1 MENRN
6 EYYDLEL
13 NENNIQASQPIN
25 ILTKLKPHQL
35 TSLYKAIDM
44 ENSKE
49 IKYRIR
55 DINLNINNENSNYNS
70 QSYTNIK
77 IGTNIGILG
86 DTVGYGKTL
95 IALSLIASNKL
106 DNIYLNPEYTKTYSN
121 IRHYNYLNITMENN
135 LIKKDRNIINSTLV
149 IVPRGPVYNQWE
161 KMILENTKLKLLAI
175 NNFSFI
181 KNNLPKYD
189 GNNKEDIYDYFDKY
203 DIVLIKNTTLKEL
216 YNNYYDGNII
226 NNWKRL
232 MIDEAHDIINHI
244 PQGINY
250 YYIWLI
256 SATYIDILKKNNNL
270 YSYGLKVL
278 LNETSINLLL
288 VKNSIDFIKK
298 SFNLPEPI
306 EKFYLCKLPSKFI
319 VAKKFFNNSIM
330 EKINAN
336 DFAGAIKEL
345 GGKSDTEDN
354 IIELVSKE
362 LKRDLYNLE
371 MEKTYII
378 NQDIDETEK
387 ENKIKNINIKIENQ
401 KNKINDLTERIKSL
415 NTNNCAICMD
425 TVQNPV
431 MLDCTHLYCGKC
443 IFQWVKDNKN
453 CPYCRTPILSY
464 DKLIAIVND
473 KKEINEIEQEVI
485 LTKEETFIN
494 IVKNKPDGKF
504 IVFSKNDYGFEL
516 IKMKMIENNISFDFL
531 KGNTSHMLNIL
542 NKFKNGEIKVIL
554 LNTQYAGSGIDIN
567 YATDVIIFHSMGID
581 KQQAIGRAQRVGRK
595 SELYIHNLTYE
606 HEIN

>member
-1 MENRN
+1 MDINN
-6 EYYDLEL
+6 YYDLEL
-13 NENNIQASQPIN
+13 NEHNIQAPQPDK

-44 ENSKE
+44 ENSQE
-49 IKYRIR
+49 IKYKIK
-55 DINLNINNENSNYNS
+55 DINFNLNSEYPNTNDDNY
-70 QSYTNIK
+70 TIIK
-77 IGTNIGILG
+77 INTNMGILG

-95 IALSLIASNKL
+95 IALSLIASNDL
-106 DNIYLNPEYTKTYSN
+106 HNIHLNPEYIRTYSSL
-121 IRHYNYLNITMENN
+121 RHYNYLNITMDNN

-161 KMILENTKLKLLAI
+161 KMIIENTKLKVLAI
-175 NNFSFI
+175 TNYSYI

-189 GNNKEDIYDYFDKY
+189 GTNKDEIYDYFEKY
-203 DIVLIKNTTLKEL
+203 DLILIKNTTFKEM
-216 YNNYYDGNII
+216 YNSFYNSAVID
-226 NNWKRL
+226 NWKRI
-232 MIDEAHDIINHI
+232 MIDEAHDIIYQL
-244 PQGINY
+244 PQNLNY
-250 YYIWLI
+250 HYIWFI
-256 SATYIDILKKNNNL
+256 SATYIDILKKSNNL

-278 LNETSINLLL
+278 LNDSSINLLL
-288 VKNSIDFIKK
+288 VKNNYEFITK
-298 SFNLPEPI
+298 SFSLPEPV
-306 EKFYLCKLPSKFI
+306 EKYYLCKLPSNFI

-345 GGKSDTEDN
+345 GGKNETEDN
-354 IIELVSKE
+354 VIELVSKD
-362 LKRDLYNLE
+362 LKRALFNYE
-371 MEKTYII
+371 MEKAFIL

-387 ENKIKNINIKIENQ
+387 EIKIKNINIKIENQ
-401 KNKINDLTERIKSL
+401 KNKINDLTERITSL

-425 TVQNPV
+425 TVKNPV
-431 MLDCTHLYCGKC
+431 MLDCTHLYCGEC
-443 IFQWVKDNKN
+443 IFSWVKDNKN

-473 KKEINEIEQEVI
+473 NSETTEIKKEVV

-494 IVKNKPDGKF
+494 IVINKPDGKF

-516 IKMKMIENNISFDFL
+516 IKMKMVQNDITFDFL
-531 KGNTSHMLNIL
+531 KGNTSHMINVL

-567 YATDVIIFHSMGID
+567 FATDVIIFHAMGLD
-581 KQQAIGRAQRVGRK
+581 KQQAVGRAQRVGRK
-595 SELYIHNLTYE
+595 TELCIHNLIYE
-606 HEIN
+606 HEV